1 MNNKLILCS
10 CVTSMF
16 LVWLMYI
23 RENWPSLIHIQA
35 CGVVLL
41 SISHCQIFCVY
52 VSLVSKSDCY
62 VSLWLPTASDEK
74 FHTKTIKNCR
84 NPIWNETFY
93 FRIQRQIK
101 VDKPKT
107 LFFTSS
113 LYSFFQFDP
122 KQDVISSN
130 VFLNLLKILLAS
142 LSKTIRLL
150 PESTDSHYHILVM
163 WVWSPS
169 RRLVAPATKW
179 QH

>member
-1 MNNKLILCS
+1 MWLPSSWSGWC
-10 CVTSMF
+10 TSERTGH
-16 LVWLMYI
+16 LSSV
-23 RENWPSLIHIQA
+23 QA
-35 CGVVLL
+35 CVVLL
-41 SISHCQIFCVY
+41 LLSFHCQIFCVY

-84 NPIWNETFY
+84 NPVWNETFY

-101 VDKPKT
+101 VDNPKP

-113 LYSFFQFDP
+113 LCSFYQFNP

-130 VFLNLLKILLAS
+130 AFLNLLKILLVS
-142 LSKTIRLL
+142 SSKTIWLL
-150 PESTDSHYHILVM
+150 PESTDSHYILVM

-169 RRLVAPATKW
+169 RRLMGPATKW
-179 QH
+179 QHY